1 MKKLF
6 NSKKEK
12 ENRNIHL
19 HTYAKKKKKS
29 HRPEYNYPN
38 FKCTV
43 TCQLKNVNA
52 NCLEIV
58 LERATIQNL
67 PNMFNKMF
75 VCVCAR
81 ERAVQVPVEVRDSLG
96 PELQA
101 IMRYSM
107 WRLRIKFRSSSKALY
122 TFNH

>member
-81 ERAVQVPVEVRDSLG
+81 ARSTGTCGGQRFPGTRVTGNYEILNVEVKNQIQVFLKS
-96 PELQA
+96 
-101 IMRYSM
+101 IIY
-107 WRLRIKFRSSSKALY
+107 F
-122 TFNH
+122 